1 MKSNFHSQLLPLHSE
16 CTVDNCC
23 DFREHEDEW
32 WEDLTPEVQAV
43 WTKLGWYED
52 MWDYAYDYPEYYPD
66 YYDISLYWADMTPA
80 QQELAKSLCYDQESW
95 DSS

>member
-1 MKSNFHSQLLPLHSE
+1 MKFNLYSQILPVHSE

-52 MWDYAYDYPEYYPD
+52 MWAFSF
-66 YYDISLYWADMTPA
+66 DIIGG
-80 QQELAKSLCYDQESW
+80 
-95 DSS
+95 